1 MRVTN
6 LPELGAVVVSVVSV
20 VSVKTCAAVVV
31 VLDTVV
37 AVMGSC
43 RVHGG
48 VVLDG
53 VVRKT
58 EGGLVVAMKGRK
70 GTLWL

>member
-1 MRVTN
+1 MAN
-6 LPELGAVVVSVVSV
+6 LPEQGAAVVSVESAVR
-20 VSVKTCAAVVV
+20 VKTCVDVVACDAA
-31 VLDTVV
+31 V

-43 RVHGG
+43 RVLGG

-53 VVRKT
+53 VARRK
-58 EGGLVVAMKGRK
+58 ERGLVVAMKGRK

>member
-6 LPELGAVVVSVVSV
+6 LRERGAEVVSVESV
-20 VSVKTCAAVVV
+20 VRVKTCVVV
-31 VLDTVV
+31 VFDAVV

-43 RVHGG
+43 RVLDG

-53 VVRKT
+53 VVRRR
-58 EGGLVVAMKGRK
+58 EGGLVVTMKGRK
-70 GTLWL
+70 GT